1 MKSVKQL
8 RKEGQE
14 DAKREELAQYGDV
27 SQLPL
32 PSNPD
37 APRIDEN
44 TQQPIINARDAEI
57 GKDYLTAGVYYKVTI
72 LKKFGD
78 EHYVSSV
85 QVQAEG
91 SYKPLGIAGGTELIA
106 FQEQFY
112 KPRIIEVP
120 EEKEETTTPKEKKS
134 MATKE
139 KASKVPTE
147 PKLKMS
153 SIILPMLAEAIHTAA
168 EIADAVIKSFPDKKG
183 DRDKLISQIE
193 GPRLYNMLKTKVQWK
208 GNKTPG
214 VKEDATR
221 TAAKTAKKTEKTAKK
236 TEKKEKTPS
245 VKKEK
250 KATTKPPVKE
260 EAPVPPAAA

>member
-8 RKEGQE
+8 QKEGKE
-14 DAKREELAQYGDV
+14 DAKREELEQYGNV
-27 SQLPL
+27 SKLPL

-37 APRIDEN
+37 VPRIDEN
-44 TQQPIINARDAEI
+44 TQQPVINARDAEV
-57 GKDYLTAGVYYKVTI
+57 GKDYLTVGVYYKVTI

-139 KASKVPTE
+139 KASKTSAE

-193 GPRLYNMLKTKVQWK
+193 GPRLYNMLKTKAQWK

-221 TAAKTAKKTEKTAKK
+221 AAAKIAKAAKK
-236 TEKKEKTPS
+236 TEKKAATKAP

-250 KATTKPPVKE
+250 KAATKAPAKE
-260 EAPVPPAAA
+260 EAPVPPAAV